1 MTAAYALLL
10 QQSFRWHQWEVLIA
24 SHGIELDRPAQSA
37 HPQYPEIIYPLN
49 YGFVRNTISSD
60 HQEVD
65 VFAGSSDRGLV
76 GLIATCDYRKGDRE
90 LKLLWQC
97 TPREIYLANGFINF
111 DRHKLEGTLVMRYPM
126 GSLW

>member
-1 MTAAYALLL
+1 MTAAYASLL
-10 QQSFRWHQWEVLIA
+10 QRSFRWCQWEALIA
-24 SHGIELDRPAQSA
+24 SLGIELDRPARSA
-37 HPQYPEIIYPLN
+37 HPQYPEIIYPLD
-49 YGFVRNTISSD
+49 YGFVRNTICSD

-76 GLIATCDYRKGDRE
+76 GLIATCDYRRGDRE

-111 DRHKLEGTLVMRYPM
+111 DRRKLKGTLVMRYPM
-126 GSLW
+126 RSLW